1 MAFGERI
8 GKNRRMTSDT
18 STPPPPPAVS
28 HVLVPLD
35 GSELA
40 LQAMPTARV
49 LADRFRAE
57 LQSVSVTD
65 AEDGVADLRLMAAAA
80 LDVDVGSD
88 RAWVVAGE
96 DAAGEIVRRSESLG
110 SCLVCMTSRGRG
122 RLHGAIVGSV
132 ARSVLQRS
140 GEAVVVLGPMADNPG
155 WSPRPRS
162 WPEPL
167 SVSRIVA
174 CVDGSDT
181 SEEVLPL
188 AAAWAQG
195 LGMSLSIL
203 TVTDDQSPNVGPESR
218 SRYGPS
224 GDVDVYIG
232 ELVQRWSA
240 AVSDVD
246 GVVVRDPI
254 GLASGI
260 RAHLDARPAG
270 LVALSTHA
278 RSGLQR
284 VRSGAAAAKIVHASV
299 APCLVV
305 PIGP

>member
-1 MAFGERI
+1 
-8 GKNRRMTSDT
+8 MTDDT
-18 STPPPPPAVS
+18 DPQPSPLRVRY
-28 HVLVPLD
+28 VLVPVD

-49 LADRFRAE
+49 LADRFGAE
-57 LQSVSVTD
+57 LHTVSV
-65 AEDGVADLRLMAAAA
+65 AGEEDGIDDLRTMAAAA
-80 LDVDVGSD
+80 LGIDAGTD

-96 DAAGEIVRRSESLG
+96 DAAGEIVRRSGSLG
-110 SCLVCMTSRGRG
+110 SCLVCMTTRGRG

-132 ARSVLQRS
+132 ARSVLQRL
-140 GEAVVVLGPMADNPG
+140 GDAVVVLGPMADNPG
-155 WSPRPRS
+155 WSPRPRN

-174 CVDGSDT
+174 CVDGSHS
-181 SEEVLPL
+181 SEEVLPV
-188 AAAWAQG
+188 AVGWAQAM
-195 LGMSLSIL
+195 GMSLSIL
-203 TVTDDQSPNVGPESR
+203 TVTGDQPTNGDPATR
-218 SRYGPS
+218 RRYGPG
-224 GDVDVYIG
+224 GDADLYIA
-232 ELVQRWSA
+232 ELVQRWSS

-260 RAHLDARPAG
+260 RAHLGARPAG

-284 VRSGAAAAKIVHASV
+284 VRFGAGAAKIVHASV

-305 PIGP
+305 PIGT